1 MVVWNSIAREP
12 PMLKRWFQRRRRL
25 SDAQLGREY
34 KVDDVIEQRYEVQQ
48 VRRGYMGVV
57 YIVYDRQRRRR
68 VVLKTYQTKYLWDE
82 DAIRRFNAEAELWIR
97 LGSHPN
103 IVCAY
108 DIHTYMGRPHV
119 VAEYVHGGTLRALV
133 GRLQPQEV
141 IDYGIQICRG
151 MQHAVD
157 RLNLVHRDL
166 KPDNIMIS
174 FDGRA
179 RVTDFGLARVLRPWR
194 TSFDADHAE
203 QRNRVS
209 LRAAISTSG
218 VGGTLPYMAPELF
231 EGADASV
238 WSDIYA
244 FGATLYEMFVGR
256 LPFDAQRD
264 DALIRLIRKA
274 PPPDPRRLAPGTP
287 PDAAAIVMRCLAKR
301 PTERFQSFAELEAA
315 LQRVREALV
324 GSPFV
329 DESSFDNHDEAER
342 WKERGIAHMNLE
354 EYKEALRCFKRTVE
368 LDQDQPD
375 GWNLIARCSLK
386 LWLYHEALQA
396 VEEGLRRAVSRT
408 EFADLYGARGDIFAA
423 MQKPIEALA
432 AYDKALSYTPSA
444 PALWRSKGMLLQ
456 HLGELA
462 SAQECFEKTIR
473 LDPSDAI
480 AHRRLG
486 DLLCRRGRYKA
497 AANSYAEALSID
509 PRSVEG
515 WVRYGTCLL
524 HLTRMEEAQHA
535 FEKALQIDPDNRD
548 ALAGLQR
555 VKK

>member
-1 MVVWNSIAREP
+1 MVAWSGIASEP
-12 PMLKRWFQRRRRL
+12 LMLKRWFQRRRRL
-25 SDAQLGREY
+25 TDAQLGREY
-34 KVDDVIEQRYEVQQ
+34 RVDDVIEQRYEVQQ

-141 IDYGIQICRG
+141 IDYSIQVCRG

-157 RLNLVHRDL
+157 QLNLVHRDL

-179 RVTDFGLARVLRPWR
+179 KVTDFGLSKVLRPWQ
-194 TSFDADHAE
+194 TFFDAERAE
-203 QRNRVS
+203 PRHRIA
-209 LRAAISTSG
+209 LRATFSTSG
-218 VGGTLPYMAPELF
+218 LGGTLPYMAPELF
-231 EGADASV
+231 DGAAASV

-244 FGATLYEMFVGR
+244 FGATLYELFVGR

-264 DALIRLIRKA
+264 DALIRLIRNA
-274 PPPDPRRLAPGTP
+274 PPPDLRLLAPNAP
-287 PDAAAIVMRCLAKR
+287 SEAAALVARCLAKR
-301 PTERFQSFAELEAA
+301 PGERFQSFAELEAS
-315 LQRVREALV
+315 LQRIRESLV
-324 GSPFV
+324 GSPFA
-329 DESSFDNHDEAER
+329 DDSPFDNHDEAER
-342 WKERGIAHMNLE
+342 WKERGLAHMNLG

-396 VEEGLRRAVSRT
+396 VDEGLQRAVSRT
-408 EFADLYGARGDIFAA
+408 EFSQLYGVRGDIFAM
-423 MQKPIEALA
+423 MQKPVEALA
-432 AYDKALSYTPSA
+432 AYDKALSYTPNA
-444 PALWRSKGMLLQ
+444 PVLWRSKGMLLQ
-456 HLGELA
+456 RLGESA
-462 SAQECFEKTIR
+462 SAQECLEKTIH
-473 LDPSDAI
+473 LDPSDAP
-480 AHRRLG
+480 ARRCLG
-486 DLLCRRGRYKA
+486 DLLCDRGRHKSA
-497 AANSYAEALSID
+497 ADSYAEALRLD
-509 PRSVEG
+509 PRSVDG
-515 WVRYGTCLL
+515 WVKYGACLL
-524 HLTRMEEAQHA
+524 HLARVEEAQHA
-535 FEKALQIDPDNRD
+535 FEKALQLDPDNND
-548 ALAGLQR
+548 ALAGLR
-555 VKK
+555 RIKK

>member
-1 MVVWNSIAREP
+1 
-12 PMLKRWFQRRRRL
+12 MLKRWFQRRRRL
-25 SDAQLGREY
+25 NDAQLGREY

-82 DAIRRFNAEAELWIR
+82 AAIRRFNAEAELWIR

-119 VAEYVHGGTLRALV
+119 VAEYVHGGPLRALV

-166 KPDNIMIS
+166 KPDNILIS

-179 RVTDFGLARVLRPWR
+179 RVTDFGLAKVLRPWQI
-194 TSFDADHAE
+194 SFDAEHAE

-209 LRAAISTSG
+209 LRATFSTSG
-218 VGGTLPYMAPELF
+218 LGGTLPYMAPELF
-231 EGADASV
+231 DGAVASV

-244 FGATLYEMFVGR
+244 FGVTLYELFVGR

-264 DALIRLIRKA
+264 DALIRLIRRA
-274 PPPDPRRLAPGTP
+274 PPPDPRRLAPNTP
-287 PDAAAIVMRCLAKR
+287 PEAAAIVMRCLAKR

-324 GSPFV
+324 GSPFAN
-329 DESSFDNHDEAER
+329 ESPFDNRDEAER
-342 WKERGIAHMNLE
+342 WKERGLAHMNMG
-354 EYKEALRCFKRTVE
+354 EYKEAIRCFKRTVE

-396 VEEGLRRAVSRT
+396 VDEGLRRAVSRT
-408 EFADLYGARGDIFAA
+408 EYAHLYSARGDIFAT
-423 MQKPIEALA
+423 MQKPVEALA
-432 AYDKALSYTPSA
+432 AYNKALSYTPSA
-444 PALWRSKGMLLQ
+444 PALWRSKGILLQ
-456 HLGELA
+456 RLGEVA
-462 SAQECFEKTIR
+462 DAQECLEKAIH
-473 LDPSDAI
+473 LDPSDAV
-480 AHRRLG
+480 AHRHLG
-486 DLLCRRGRYKA
+486 DLLCNRGRYKIA
-497 AANSYAEALSID
+497 VDSYAEALKLD

-515 WVRYGTCLL
+515 WVKYGSCLL
-524 HLTRMEEAQHA
+524 RLGRTEEALHA
-535 FEKALQIDPDNRD
+535 FEKALQIDPESRD
-548 ALAGLQR
+548 ALAGLRQA
-555 VKK
+555 KK